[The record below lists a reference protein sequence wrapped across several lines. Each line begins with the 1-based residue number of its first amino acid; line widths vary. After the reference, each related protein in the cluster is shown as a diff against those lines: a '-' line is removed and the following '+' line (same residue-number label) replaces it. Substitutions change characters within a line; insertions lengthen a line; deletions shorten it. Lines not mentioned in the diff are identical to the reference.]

1 MKRNYFAALLGFSLI
16 LSGCSAFPSASS
28 TETPVSQTEATLIQ
42 LSDDQILINA
52 QPADQTGAVQLSH
65 DIVYY
70 QAGQGADYGEGG
82 AEDEHSAEEAQAH
95 TVITIREPGTYR
107 VSGKLSAGQIAID
120 LGEDAKDD
128 PNAVVNLIL
137 DQAEITCTVAPAIIV
152 YNAYECAGEEA
163 LSTVDTRTAGFN
175 LIVADGTENYVSGA
189 YVARIY
195 KEGTTKK
202 LHKYDAAIESKV
214 SLNLSGETAG
224 TGILRVEASNEGIET
239 SMHMTINSGSWIIH
253 SADDSL
259 NANEDGISVITING
273 GTVRCDAGAGQEGD
287 GIDSNGWIVIN
298 GGTVIAAA
306 NPVSM
311 DSGLDSD
318 NGILIHGGT
327 VLASGN
333 MFDDV
338 DSASTQ
344 NVMVFSFAQTQNAG
358 GKLVLSDNAGQ
369 PVAGLAAA
377 NDYTVLVYSSP
388 QLSEQDYT
396 LAQAETVEGEDLGG
410 LITPVTSAVGLTELS
425 YTKTALS
432 RGMGMRP
439 QGGEFPEDEGRKPG
453 QRQEGEG
460 PQGEMPQGE
469 FPQGESPADEAD
481 REAGPPADQEG
492 PMGGKPEDG
501 RGPQNH
507 ADDSSGEL
515 NATFTVF
522 STIAIFSQIQ
532 ALKEE

>member
-1 MKRNYFAALLGFSLI
+1 MKRNYFAMLLGFSLI
-16 LSGCSAFPSASS
+16 LSGCSAAPSASS
-28 TETPVSQTEATLIQ
+28 TGTTVSQTEAALIQ
-42 LSDDQILINA
+42 LGDDQVLVNG
-52 QPADQTGAVQLSH
+52 QPAGETGAVQLSH

-70 QAGQGADYGEGG
+70 QAGQGSDYGEGG
-82 AEDEHSAEEAQAH
+82 TEDEHSAEEAQAH

-120 LGEDAKDD
+120 LGGQAKDD
-128 PNAVVNLIL
+128 PSAVVNLIL

-152 YNAYECAGEEA
+152 YNAYECAKEEA
-163 LSTVDTRTAGFN
+163 LSTVDTQAAGFN
-175 LIVADGTENYVSGA
+175 LMVADGTENTVSGA

-202 LHKYDAAIESKV
+202 LHKYDAAIESRV

-224 TGILRVEASNEGIET
+224 TGTLIVKASNEGIET

-259 NANEDGISVITING
+259 NANEDGVSVITING
-273 GTVRCDAGAGQEGD
+273 GTVRCNAGAGQEGD

-306 NPVSM
+306 NPASM

-333 MFDDV
+333 MFDEV

-344 NVMVFSFAQTQNAG
+344 NVMVFSFAQMQNAG
-358 GKLVLSDNAGQ
+358 RKLVLSDNSGQ
-369 PVAGLAAA
+369 RVAGFAAA

-388 QLSEQDYT
+388 LLSEQDYT
-396 LAQAETVEGEDLGG
+396 LAYAETIEGEDLGG
-410 LITPVTSAVGLTELS
+410 LITPVTSATDL
-425 YTKTALS
+425 TALGYTGTTLG

-439 QGGEFPEDEGRKPG
+439 QGGEFPG
-453 QRQEGEG
+453 GEG

-469 FPQGESPADEAD
+469 FPQGEPPVDEAD
-481 REAGPPADQEG
+481 RETRRPADQEG

-501 RGPQNH
+501 RSPQNH
-507 ADDSSGEL
+507 ADVPAGEL
-515 NATFTVF
+515 NAAFTVQSAIAMF
-522 STIAIFSQIQ
+522 SGIQ
-532 ALKEE
+532 ALRED

>member
-1 MKRNYFAALLGFSLI
+1 MKRNYFAVLLGFSLI
-16 LSGCSAFPSASS
+16 LSGCSTSPSVSS
-28 TETPVSQTEATLIQ
+28 TGITVSQTEATLIQ
-42 LSDDQILINA
+42 LGDDQILING
-52 QPADQTGAVQLSH
+52 QPAGETGAVQLSH

-70 QAGQGADYGEGG
+70 EAGQGAEYGEGG
-82 AEDEHSAEEAQAH
+82 TEDEHSAEEAQAH

-107 VSGKLSAGQIAID
+107 VSGKLSAGQIAVD
-120 LGEDAKDD
+120 LGEEARDD

-152 YNAYECAGEEA
+152 YNAYECAKEEA
-163 LSTVDTRTAGFN
+163 LSTVDTQATGFN
-175 LIVADGTENYVSGA
+175 LIVADGTENTVSGA

-202 LHKYDAAIESKV
+202 LHKYDGAIESKV

-224 TGILRVEASNEGIET
+224 TGTLIVEASNEGIET
-239 SMHMTINSGSWIIH
+239 SMHMTINGGSWIIH

-259 NANEDGISVITING
+259 NANEDGVSVITING
-273 GTVRCDAGAGQEGD
+273 GTVRCNAGAGQEGD

-306 NPVSM
+306 NPASM

-333 MFDDV
+333 MFDEV

-358 GKLVLSDNAGQ
+358 GKLVLSDSAGQ
-369 PVAGLAAA
+369 PLAGFAAA

-388 QLSEQDYT
+388 QLSEKDYT
-396 LAQAETVEGEDLGG
+396 LAYAETLEGEDLGG
-410 LITPVTSAVGLTELS
+410 LIAPVTSAEGLTALG
-425 YTKTALS
+425 YTGTTLG

-439 QGGEFPEDEGRKPG
+439 QGGEFPEGEFP
-453 QRQEGEG
+453 EGEG
-460 PQGEMPQGE
+460 PQGELPQGD
-469 FPQGESPADEAD
+469 FPQGEPPVDEAD
-481 REAGPPADQEG
+481 RKVGSPADQKA
-492 PMGGKPEDG
+492 PLGGKPEAG
-501 RGPQNH
+501 RSPQNH
-507 ADDSSGEL
+507 ADVPTGEL
-515 NATFTVF
+515 NAAFTVQSAIAMF
-522 STIAIFSQIQ
+522 SGIQ
-532 ALKEE
+532 ALTEE